1 MKISEENEATF
12 SGINKNL
19 TNDFIYIISNE
30 TWLEIE
36 IYSSFGN
43 LVYKNYVQNI
53 NGTKID
59 ISFLSN
65 GLYICKIKSSKKVS
79 TEKIIKQ

>member
-1 MKISEENEATF
+1 M
-12 SGINKNL
+12 
-19 TNDFIYIISNE
+19 
-30 TWLEIE
+30 
-36 IYSSFGN
+36 
-43 LVYKNYVQNI
+43 QNI